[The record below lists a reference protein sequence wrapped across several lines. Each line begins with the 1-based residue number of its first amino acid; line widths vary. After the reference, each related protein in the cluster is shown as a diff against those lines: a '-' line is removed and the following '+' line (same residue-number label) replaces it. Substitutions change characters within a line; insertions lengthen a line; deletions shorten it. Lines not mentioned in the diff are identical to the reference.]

1 MPYKALTLFL
11 LFLLPLTSL
20 AQFTLT
26 GTVLNG
32 SDKKPIA
39 GASIFF
45 NHTIFGGATNEKG
58 FFHLT
63 NVKNG
68 QYEMIVSAVG
78 YETYVQ
84 TILVNNDINLGT
96 IELKQKSIALKEVKI
111 RANFDR
117 EKYYQIFK
125 AKFLGHSEN
134 AKQCQILN
142 PDVLYIDF
150 DNHRLTVSADEFIE
164 IENKALGYKIRYLLT
179 DFVLDDN
186 EGTLYYNG
194 YVSFENLKG
203 SKSDVKRWEKN
214 RLKIY
219 EGSQM
224 HFLRS
229 IIGNTLDDE
238 GFEVLKLKRTPLIK
252 PFSDSV
258 IRTKLRHYRQLVQ
271 KSSKWRDSLFYWAD
285 LLQQPK
291 TTEKLIDTPHLTIKD
306 MLKRTDQK
314 IVYGLTNP
322 DCLYV
327 MYTKR
332 KDYYNSMIYHPSDI
346 PKYPI
351 TIVTF
356 KSNYLLFDINGG
368 VINPDGALLEGFWGD
383 ERIADSLPVD
393 YETDEKDKAPDSAG
407 NQ

>member
-1 MPYKALTLFL
+1 
-11 LFLLPLTSL
+11 
-20 AQFTLT
+20 
-26 GTVLNG
+26 
-32 SDKKPIA
+32 
-39 GASIFF
+39 
-45 NHTIFGGATNEKG
+45 
-58 FFHLT
+58 
-63 NVKNG
+63 
-68 QYEMIVSAVG
+68 MIVSAIG
-78 YETYVQ
+78 YETYTQV
-84 TILVNNDINLGT
+84 ILVNNDINVGT
-96 IELKQKSIALKEVKI
+96 IALKEKSIALKEVKI

-125 AKFLGHSEN
+125 TQFLGHSEN

-142 PDVLYIDF
+142 PDVLDIDF
-150 DNHRLTVSADEFIE
+150 DAHRLIVSADKFIE
-164 IENKALGYKIRYLLT
+164 IENKALGYKLRYLLT

-203 SKSDVKRWEKN
+203 SKSELKRWEKN

-219 EGSQM
+219 QGSQM

-229 IIGNTLDDE
+229 AIGDMLDDE
-238 GFEVLKLKRTPLIK
+238 GFEVLKLKRTPIVK

-258 IRTKLRHYRQLVQ
+258 IRSRVRHYKQLVQ
-271 KSSKWRDSLFYWAD
+271 KNSKLTDSLFYWAD
-285 LLQQPK
+285 LMQQPK
-291 TTEKLIDTPHLTIKD
+291 TTEQMIYTPHLTVKD

-314 IVYGLTNP
+314 IVFALANP

-332 KDYYNSMIYHPSDI
+332 KDYYNSMVYHPADI

-351 TIVTF
+351 TIVSF
-356 KSNYLLFDINGG
+356 KSDYLFFDINGG

-393 YETDEKDKAPDSAG
+393 YETGENQKPAADAG
-407 NQ
+407 GQ